1 MLKSLIYELLKSSIK
16 QEEKSDGKPFVYFF
30 NILGLVLII
39 IASYCYCSDS
49 LEFYFLMQ
57 SGIISIISS
66 MVIEAVRC
74 YLKYKNRYRTLD
86 CLRSKSRELV
96 ESISTSFTDL
106 VSTKT
111 LIRYLPTI
119 ICYVP
124 STVMTFLVCTYIK
137 RKFLKNVTYPLLGK

>member
-1 MLKSLIYELLKSSIK
+1 MANHLSI
-16 QEEKSDGKPFVYFF
+16 FF

-39 IASYCYCSDS
+39 IANYCYCLDS

-74 YLKYKNRYRTLD
+74 YLKYKNRYSTLD

-96 ESISTSFTDL
+96 ESISPLFTDL

-111 LIRYLPTI
+111 LRYLPTI
-119 ICYVP
+119 IRYVP
-124 STVMTFLVCTYIK
+124 STVLTFLACTYIK
-137 RKFLKNVTYPLLGK
+137 SKFLKNVIIYPLLGQ

>member
-1 MLKSLIYELLKSSIK
+1 
-16 QEEKSDGKPFVYFF
+16 
-30 NILGLVLII
+30 
-39 IASYCYCSDS
+39 
-49 LEFYFLMQ
+49 MQ

-66 MVIEAVRC
+66 MVIEVVRC

-119 ICYVP
+119 IRYVP
-124 STVMTFLVCTYIK
+124 STVLTFLVCTYIK

>member
-16 QEEKSDGKPFVYFF
+16 QEEKSYGKPFVYFF

-39 IASYCYCSDS
+39 IANYCYCLDS

-57 SGIISIISS
+57 SVIISIISS

-86 CLRSKSRELV
+86 CLRSKSREHKYAV
-96 ESISTSFTDL
+96 
-106 VSTKT
+106 
-111 LIRYLPTI
+111 Y
-119 ICYVP
+119 
-124 STVMTFLVCTYIK
+124 
-137 RKFLKNVTYPLLGK
+137 